1 MLGESVVVGVLGI
14 AVGLAAALALQ
25 RTLSGFLFGIVGWD
39 PVTYGAVIVLV
50 LGVIVAASLVP
61 VRRVTRLAPADVL
74 RHE

>member
-1 MLGESVVVGVLGI
+1 
-14 AVGLAAALALQ
+14 
-25 RTLSGFLFGIVGWD
+25 
-39 PVTYGAVIVLV
+39 VTYGAVIVLV